1 MSVSGDGS
9 FKLQHLFYKKNICEV
24 PCFTERNL
32 DPLLRAPQRRAERR
46 VLEHGLQVGAVD
58 ELAEDPDL
66 LAEVVVGDA
75 QDADL
80 HKKKSF
86 ANFDGAGFFVKKKVN
101 YQVVPPRAPEVGQEF
116 FYLLHVKLDAFW
128 RVKINLVFLK

>member
-1 MSVSGDGS
+1 MFFGGENDWSPNGNNETYVARKVRRKVRVFNKETNYNHVLRFSSDSS
-9 FKLQHLFYKKNICEV
+9 FKKDIVFIKNKLCEI
-24 PCFTERNL
+24 PSFTQSNL

-80 HKKKSF
+80 HKKKVACKF
-86 ANFDGAGFFVKKKVN
+86 RRCRFF
-101 YQVVPPRAPEVGQEF
+101 
-116 FYLLHVKLDAFW
+116 L
-128 RVKINLVFLK
+128 